1 MSITWSISEEEALA
15 LVRYE
20 GPTNLAEVVDSIVEV
35 AGSPEF
41 QPHYGVLVDL
51 REMEYSP
58 SVRELIEIASATI
71 NMKSLMQGKLALVT
85 SNAFHHRMI
94 QFNMRLVSVMGVR
107 GKAFREMEEAREWV
121 LSSEA

>member
-1 MSITWSISEEEALA
+1 MPITWSISEEEALA

-20 GPTNLAEVVDSIVEV
+20 GPTTLAEVVDTMVEV

-58 SVRELIEIASATI
+58 SIRELIEIASALI
-71 NMKSLMQGKLALVT
+71 NMKSLMQGKIALVT
-85 SNAFHHRMI
+85 STAFHYQMT
-94 QFNMRLVSVMGVR
+94 QFNVRLVSVVGVR
-107 GKAFREMEEAREWV
+107 AKAFREMEEARKWV
-121 LSSEA
+121 LSSES

>member
-1 MSITWSISEEEALA
+1 MPITWSICEEKRLA

-20 GPTNLAEVVDSIVEV
+20 GPINLAQVVDTMVEV

-41 QPHYGVLVDL
+41 ERDYGVLVDL

-58 SVRELIEIASATI
+58 SVRELIEIASAVI
-71 NMKSLMQGKLALVT
+71 NMKSLMQGKIALVT
-85 SNAFHHRMI
+85 ATAFHHQMT
-94 QFNMRLVSVMGVR
+94 QFNVRLVSVVGVR
-107 GKAFREMEEAREWV
+107 GKAFREMEEARKWV